1 VTWDDKAAKEF
12 EKPDLGPSDR
22 VRWVLQYP
30 WSQGYLRSQ
39 IAILSEDDLGVL
51 TVNDL
56 LRRTVAAWV
65 KDRRTE

>member
-1 VTWDDKAAKEF
+1 
-12 EKPDLGPSDR
+12 

-65 KDRRTE
+65 KDRGTE